1 MKQVTD
7 VRTLKNRQLV
17 DYATNIA
24 KERGIGSK
32 REFKLREP
40 AIENELAKRGLRGDV
55 VLAEAQ
61 L

>member
-7 VRTLKNRQLV
+7 VRDLSNRQLV
-17 DYATNIA
+17 SYAVHVAN
-24 KERGIGSK
+24 KRGIGSK

-40 AIENELAKRGLRGDV
+40 IIDEELAKRSIRGKV
-55 VLAEAQ
+55 VLAEIR